1 MGKQKMRRLR
11 TLRACASSSTS
22 GCAGSRPA
30 GAENSSQRQAEAEQ
44 AGAQALIA
52 FIGGLSP
59 HELEAI
65 SRDWRLWARP
75 DQLPPAT
82 AQGGGDWTVWLALG
96 GRGAGKT
103 RAGAEWVRSLALG
116 DPAAGVKPVGRI
128 ALVGET
134 FADVRDVMVD
144 GVSGLLAVHPRAD
157 RPTWEAGRRRLVW
170 PNGAVAQAFS
180 AEEPEALRGPQFDA
194 AWCDELAKWPRAEL
208 AWDNLQFA
216 LRLGQRPREMVTTT
230 PRPTPLLKRLA
241 ADARTA
247 LTKAPTTSNAYNL
260 APAFLDEVVGRY
272 AGTRLGRQ
280 ELDGDFVDER
290 PDAFWRREQLDAIRI
305 SPPPPD
311 ALKRIV
317 VAVDPPAGSGP
328 ASRCGIVAAGRM
340 ADGRLAVL
348 ADATLEA
355 ARPEVWASAVAELY
369 GSLGAD
375 AVVVEINQGGDMA
388 EAVLKGADPS
398 LPIIKARATRGKHV
412 RAEPVAA
419 LYARGLVRHA
429 GAFPALE
436 DEMCLFGPDGLAD
449 GRSPDRLDALVW
461 ALTCLGETERG
472 RPRVRGL

>member
-11 TLRACASSSTS
+11 MSRACASSSTS
-22 GCAGSRPA
+22 DSAGSTQT
-30 GAENSSQRQAEAEQ
+30 GLLTSGQGQAESEVARD
-44 AGAQALIA
+44 LLA
-52 FIGGLSP
+52 FLGGLTP
-59 HELEAI
+59 RQIE
-65 SRDWRLWARP
+65 RVNCDWSFWARP
-75 DQLPPAT
+75 DQLPPAI
-82 AQGGGDWTVWLALG
+82 AQGGGDWTIWLVLG

-103 RAGAEWVRSLALG
+103 RTGAEWVRSLAMG
-116 DPAAGVKPVGRI
+116 DAATGVKPVGRI

-134 FADVRDVMVD
+134 YADVRDVMVD
-144 GVSGLLAVHPRAD
+144 GVSGLLAVHPKAD
-157 RPTWEAGRRRLVW
+157 RPTWEVGRRRLVW

-216 LRLGQRPREMVTTT
+216 LRLGQRPREIVTTT

-241 ADARTA
+241 KDPRTA
-247 LTKAPTTSNAYNL
+247 LTRTPTTANAYNL

-290 PDAFWRREQLDAIRI
+290 PDAFWRREQLDGIRI
-305 SPPPPD
+305 SPQQPD
-311 ALKRIV
+311 ALRRIV

-340 ADGRLAVL
+340 EDGRLAVL

-355 ARPEVWASAVAELY
+355 ARPEVWAAAVADLY

-388 EAVLKGADPS
+388 EAVLKGADAT
-398 LPIIKARATRGKHV
+398 LPILKVRATRGKHV

-461 ALTCLGETERG
+461 ALTSLSEAERG
-472 RPRVRGL
+472 RPRVRGF